1 MYPLKVESYICL
13 HFLKITIIKM
23 NDMTQGNSILGLQ
36 QKVSCLIY
44 SSSSWEIMVLIIN
57 NTGLVG
63 YP

>member
-1 MYPLKVESYICL
+1 MYPPKVESYICQ

-23 NDMTQGNSILGLQ
+23 NDMTQGNSVSGLQ

-44 SSSSWEIMVLIIN
+44 NSAPWEIMVLTIN